1 MHYRPPLQGNGA
13 FNRVPVFGSQRPP
26 TPTDDLMTLTEQ
38 IKARAQR
45 LGFELVGITPAEQS
59 RTIRLY
65 ETWLENGY
73 AGEMGYLEKHLP
85 LKRDPRNCLPEAKSI
100 ISLAIN
106 YYTLDPPQAL
116 AEDPARGQIS
126 RYAWGDDYHEIIRAK
141 LRQLAEFI
149 DEIAQRN
156 LQQKIYVDTG
166 PIIEREYAQK
176 AGIGWIGKNTNL
188 INWQSG
194 SWYFLAEVL
203 VGVELEYDWQLPRG
217 GCGTCTLCIEACPTD
232 AIVAPNVL
240 DSRLCI
246 SYLTIELKDS
256 VPRELRAP
264 MGNLIFGCDI
274 CQEVC
279 PWNSKATPSTEPG
292 FYPREKNMAPKLLSL
307 MNMTQAEF
315 SKRFKNSPIKRA
327 KRRGFLRNVAVALG
341 NWGNRRAVPALKRAL
356 DDDEALVREHAAWAL
371 GKIGGQSASEA
382 LDKRLSV
389 ETETQVISEIRD
401 ALRRM
406 ERSE

>member
-1 MHYRPPLQGNGA
+1 
-13 FNRVPVFGSQRPP
+13 
-26 TPTDDLMTLTEQ
+26 MTLTEQ
-38 IKARAQR
+38 IKARAQK
-45 LGFELVGITPAEQS
+45 LGFELVGITPAEESQ
-59 RTIRLY
+59 TIRLY
-65 ETWLENGY
+65 ERWLENEY
-73 AGEMGYLEKHLP
+73 AGKMAYLEKHLQ
-85 LKRDPRNCLPEAKSI
+85 LKRDPRHCLPEAKSV

-106 YYTLDPPQAL
+106 YYTLNPVQTLVENP
-116 AEDPARGQIS
+116 ERGQIS
-126 RYAWGDDYHEIIRAK
+126 RYAWGDDYHEVIRAK
-141 LRQLAEFI
+141 LRQLAQFI
-149 DEIAQRN
+149 DETAERK
-156 LQQKIYVDTG
+156 LKHKIYVDTG

-176 AGIGWIGKNTNL
+176 AGIGWIGKNTNF

-217 GCGTCTLCIEACPTD
+217 SCGTCTLCIEACPTD

-256 VPRELRAP
+256 IPREMRP
-264 MGNLIFGCDI
+264 QIGNLIFGCDI

-279 PWNSKATPSTEPG
+279 PWNSKATPSIEPG
-292 FYPREKNMAPKLLSL
+292 FYPREENIAPKLLSL
-307 MNMTQAEF
+307 INMTQAEF

-356 DDDEALVREHAAWAL
+356 NDDEALVREHAAWAL
-371 GKIGGQSASEA
+371 GKIGGKSAKEA
-382 LDKRLSV
+382 LDTRLSV
-389 ETETQVISEIRD
+389 ETEVQVVSEIKD
-401 ALRRM
+401 ALRM
-406 ERSE
+406 MTRSA

>member
-1 MHYRPPLQGNGA
+1 
-13 FNRVPVFGSQRPP
+13 
-26 TPTDDLMTLTEQ
+26 MTLTEQ
-38 IKARAQR
+38 IKARAQK
-45 LGFELVGITPAEQS
+45 LGFELVGITPAEESQ
-59 RTIRLY
+59 TIRLY
-65 ETWLENGY
+65 ERWLENGY
-73 AGEMGYLEKHLP
+73 AGKMAYLEKHLQ
-85 LKRDPRNCLPEAKSI
+85 LKRDPRHCLPEAKSV

-106 YYTLDPPQAL
+106 YYTLNPVQTLVENP
-116 AEDPARGQIS
+116 ERGQIS
-126 RYAWGDDYHEIIRAK
+126 RYAWGDDYHEVIRAK
-141 LRQLAEFI
+141 LRQLAQFI
-149 DEIAQRN
+149 DETAERK
-156 LQQKIYVDTG
+156 LKHKIYVDTG

-176 AGIGWIGKNTNL
+176 AGIGWIGKNTNF

-217 GCGTCTLCIEACPTD
+217 SCGTCTLCIEACPTD

-256 VPRELRAP
+256 IPREMRP
-264 MGNLIFGCDI
+264 QIGNLIFGCDI

-279 PWNSKATPSTEPG
+279 PWNSKATPSIEPG
-292 FYPREKNMAPKLLSL
+292 FYPREENIAPKLLSL
-307 MNMTQAEF
+307 INMTQAEF

-356 DDDEALVREHAAWAL
+356 NDDEALVREHAAWAL
-371 GKIGGQSASEA
+371 GKIGGKSAKEA
-382 LDKRLSV
+382 LDTRLSV
-389 ETETQVISEIRD
+389 ETEVQVVSEIKD
-401 ALRRM
+401 ALRM
-406 ERSE
+406 MTRSA

>member
-1 MHYRPPLQGNGA
+1 MSTDPGDEGISSPAQPL
-13 FNRVPVFGSQRPP
+13 P
-26 TPTDDLMTLTEQ
+26 TPTNPMTLTEH

-45 LGFELVGITPAEQS
+45 LGFELVGITPAEESQ
-59 RTIRLY
+59 TIRLY
-65 ETWLENGY
+65 EKWLENGY
-73 AGEMGYLEKHLP
+73 AGKMGYLEKHLR

-106 YYTLDPPQAL
+106 YYTLNPAQAL

-141 LRQLAEFI
+141 LRKLTEFI
-149 DEIAQRN
+149 DAAARKK

-166 PIIEREYAQK
+166 PIIEREYAEK
-176 AGIGWIGKNTNL
+176 AGIGWIGKNTNF

-194 SWYFLAEVL
+194 SWYFLAEIL
-203 VGVELEYDWQLPRG
+203 VGVELEYDWGSPRG
-217 GCGTCTLCIEACPTD
+217 SCGSCTLCIDACPTD

-256 VPRELRAP
+256 IPHELRP
-264 MGNLIFGCDI
+264 QMGNLIFGCDI

-292 FYPREKNMAPKLLSL
+292 FYPSEENIAPKLLSL

-356 DDDEALVREHAAWAL
+356 NDDEALVREHAAWAL
-371 GKIGGQSASEA
+371 GKIGGKSARLA
-382 LDKRLSV
+382 LNGRLSV
-389 ETETQVISEIRD
+389 ETEAQVVSEINL
-401 ALRRM
+401 ALREM
-406 ERSE
+406 QRSANP